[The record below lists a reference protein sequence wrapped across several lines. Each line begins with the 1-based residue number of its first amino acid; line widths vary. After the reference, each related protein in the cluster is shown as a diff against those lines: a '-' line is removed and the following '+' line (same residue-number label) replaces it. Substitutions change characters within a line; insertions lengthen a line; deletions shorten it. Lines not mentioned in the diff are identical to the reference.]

1 MKISFTKGKSNNH
14 IISCKRDDGTIT
26 WMHIDS
32 FFVTHDICHYAVEKG
47 LALQNAF
54 YGMLASG
61 TDINDFELPKAKRT
75 FELTDQAVFTEQI
88 VNLLTIEHSQGRM
101 NNFVDVL
108 NEVCKGNTISLSL
121 SPIVK
126 ENLEQIRHSFE
137 TLINQWDLLPEE
149 KSMTLIFEK

>member
-14 IISCKRDDGTIT
+14 IISCKRDDETIT

-32 FFVTHDICHYAVEKG
+32 FFVTHDVCHYAVEKG

-61 TDINDFELPKAKRT
+61 TDINDFELPKAKRIV
-75 FELTDQAVFTEQI
+75 ELSDQAVFAEQI
-88 VNLLTIEHSQGRM
+88 VNLLTIEHNQGRM
-101 NNFVDVL
+101 NNFIDVL
-108 NEVCKGNTISLSL
+108 NEVCKGNVMSPA

-126 ENLEQIRHSFE
+126 EKLEQIRHSFE
-137 TLINQWDLLPEE
+137 MLMNQWDLLPED
-149 KSMTLIFEK
+149 KSMILVFEK